1 MKHLSIPD
9 DEYQSYLNGEI
20 KLNKLA
26 EKYSVCPK
34 TIINKLNKEGKVSR
48 LKYRQEVQKD
58 DFFDYIDTE
67 EKAYILGFYIGDGC
81 ILQGENDSKM
91 LVIRIQKND
100 EELLHKIKEIIS
112 PRLNI
117 TYVKERINR
126 FGYESKSMCVLK
138 ISSRQIAET
147 LEKRGLGFRKTYKQ
161 KSIVNYVPDNLMVHF
176 IRGYFD
182 ADGCV
187 SHTNGKRIQNGRE
200 YTYNNYIWNIISKDI
215 VILKEINNFLA
226 KNDFHLNIYND
237 AKGCFLI
244 SLTNKKEFND
254 FYHFLY
260 DKSSIYLS
268 RKKEKF
274 EEILYFLN
282 NFDNVK

>member
-1 MKHLSIPD
+1 MKHLSISD

-20 KLNKLA
+20 TLDNLA

-34 TIINKLNKEGKVSR
+34 TIINKLNKTGKVSR

-126 FGYESKSMCVLK
+126 FGYESKPMCVLK
-138 ISSRQIAET
+138 INSKQIAET

-161 KSIVNYVPDNLMVHF
+161 KRTNYAL
-176 IRGYFD
+176 
-182 ADGCV
+182 
-187 SHTNGKRIQNGRE
+187 
-200 YTYNNYIWNIISKDI
+200 
-215 VILKEINNFLA
+215 
-226 KNDFHLNIYND
+226 FH
-237 AKGCFLI
+237 
-244 SLTNKKEFND
+244 
-254 FYHFLY
+254 
-260 DKSSIYLS
+260 
-268 RKKEKF
+268 
-274 EEILYFLN
+274 
-282 NFDNVK
+282 V

>member
-1 MKHLSIPD
+1 MKHLTIPD

-26 EKYSVCPK
+26 EKYSVCAK

-81 ILQGENDSKM
+81 ILQGENNRKM

-100 EELLHKIKEIIS
+100 EELLYKIKKIIS

-126 FGYESKSMCVLK
+126 FGYESKPMCVLK
-138 ISSRQIAET
+138 INSKQIAET

-187 SHTNGKRIQNGRE
+187 SHTNSKRIQNGRE
-200 YTYNNYIWNIISKDI
+200 YTYNNYIWNIISKDKA
-215 VILKEINNFLA
+215 ILKEINNFLA

-274 EEILYFLN
+274 EDILYFLN
-282 NFDNVK
+282 NFDNIK